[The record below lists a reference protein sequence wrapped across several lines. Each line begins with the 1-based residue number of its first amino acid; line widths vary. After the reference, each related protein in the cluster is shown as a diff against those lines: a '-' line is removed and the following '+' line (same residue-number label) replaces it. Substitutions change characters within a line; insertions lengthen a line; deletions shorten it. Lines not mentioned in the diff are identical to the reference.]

1 MPIIK
6 INGVAYELDTLGDEA
21 KAHLRYMAFIDSE
34 MERLSMRAD
43 MLRLA
48 RDEVGRRLD
57 RALLRETISGLSPD
71 TALKPEPPAAG
82 S

>member
-6 INGVAYELDTLGDEA
+6 INGLAYELDTLSDEA

-43 MLRLA
+43 TLRLA
-48 RDEVGRRLD
+48 REEVGRRLD
-57 RALLRETISGLSPD
+57 RALLRETIASLSPD
-71 TALKPEPPAAG
+71 TAIKPESSAG

>member
-6 INGVAYELDTLGDEA
+6 INGLAYELDTLGDEA
-21 KAHLRYMAFIDSE
+21 KGHLRYLAFVDSE
-34 MERLSMRAD
+34 LERLMMRAD
-43 MLRLA
+43 MLKLA

-57 RALLRETISGLSPD
+57 RALLRETVAGLSPD
-71 TALKPEPPAAG
+71 TAQKPVPPAE